1 MSHLISERAKARTR
15 THFAHTNLDEAP
27 EGFVPHPNALV
38 LDGGMPNA
46 GFFPID
52 SIQLNV
58 VDYPFQKLLLLPVG
72 NASLENLSLSKS
84 ANGSSGTLVD
94 ELLKFTTDG
103 TSKNHILIPKKLD
116 NPKVIDLARGLQY
129 SEIEGIPQ
137 LLQFTKD
144 IIARAHPPAYSEWTT
159 VLSGGAGD
167 GLNKAADAFLDEGE
181 VVLIEEFTF
190 TPFLQNVQNAKAIPV
205 PIKLDFDPTPGKSK
219 GIDLAYLTELLE
231 NWDELKPELK
241 GKKPK
246 ALYTIA
252 SGQNPTGF
260 TQDLE
265 FRKKVYALAEKHDF
279 AIIEDDPYGYLT
291 LPPYSKPEG
300 LHKLNDFLTIE
311 DYLKDHL
318 VPSYLTIDT
327 TGRVLRIE
335 TFSKLFAPGLRL
347 GFLAG
352 HKDVIAAVANYAN
365 VVTRSS
371 SGTSQL
377 IVNNVIEQ
385 SFGGA
390 DGWLNWVLKMRLTY
404 TNRRNVLLHGLYNSK
419 AYEAGYFSVIDP
431 LAGMF
436 VSVIINFPEG
446 TDIAKK
452 IDLLQW
458 KFRAYGVRVV
468 AGINMAIDK
477 KFSLER
483 GNFYRLTYA
492 PANDDE
498 ELAEGSRRFADAVYE
513 FFQKGLEF

>member
-1 MSHLISERAKARTR
+1 MSHLISNRAKSRSR
-15 THFAHTNLDEAP
+15 THFALVNLKDAP
-27 EGFVPHPNALV
+27 EGFVPHENPLV

-46 GFFPID
+46 GFFPLE

-58 VDYPFQKLLLLPVG
+58 VDYPFQKSLQLPVG
-72 NASLENLSLSKS
+72 NTSLENLSIS
-84 ANGSSGTLVD
+84 NGSNGTLVD
-94 ELLKFTTDG
+94 EWLKVAGDNP
-103 TSKNHILIPKKLD
+103 SKNRVIIPKKLD
-116 NPKVIDLARGLQY
+116 NPNVIDLSRGLQY
-129 SEIEGIPQ
+129 SEVEGIPQ
-137 LLQFTKD
+137 LLKFTRDLIK
-144 IIARAHPPAYSEWTT
+144 RAHAPQYDEWTT

-167 GLNKAADAFLDEGE
+167 GLNKAADAFLDEGD
-181 VVLIEEFTF
+181 VILIEEFTF
-190 TPFLQNVQNAKAIPV
+190 TPFLQNVNNSGAIPV
-205 PIKLDFDPTPGKSK
+205 PIKLDLDPTPGKSK
-219 GIDLAYLTELLE
+219 GIDLEYLTDLLE
-231 NWDELKPELK
+231 NWDERKPELK

-291 LPPYSKPEG
+291 LPPYVKPEG

-318 VPSYLTIDT
+318 VPSYLTVDT
-327 TGRVLRIE
+327 SGRVLRIE

-347 GFLAG
+347 GFLVG
-352 HKDVIAAVANYAN
+352 HKDVIGAVANYAN

-385 SFGGA
+385 SFGGV

-404 TNRRNVLLHGLYNSK
+404 TNRRNVLLHGLYTLK
-419 AYEAGYFSVIDP
+419 AYEAGYIDLIDP
-431 LAGMF
+431 RAGMF
-436 VSVIINFPEG
+436 VSVIVNFPEG
-446 TDIAKK
+446 TDVLKK

-468 AGINMAIDK
+468 SGIKMAIDK
-477 KFSLER
+477 DFSLER
-483 GNFYRLTYA
+483 GNFYRLTFA
-492 PANDDE
+492 PASNDE
-498 ELAEGSRRFADAVYE
+498 ELAEGAKRFADAVYD
-513 FFQKGLEF
+513 FFQKGLEY